1 MNTTLQELTSRVAA
15 AFEAAGYDPALGA
28 VQTSNR
34 PDLCP
39 FQCNGALSGAKAY
52 RKAPF
57 MIADAVAEK
66 LSSDP
71 AFAKVEVV
79 KPGFLNLTPSDAF
92 LLERAARTIAD
103 PFDGVPQAGESTDS
117 PKPMTIIL
125 DYGGPNVAKALHV
138 GHLRTANIGESL
150 KRLARACG
158 HKPMGDIH
166 LGDWGLQMGLVIAEY
181 SVRNPEWACFREDFD
196 PEKDSVPTLNVLELN
211 EVYPCASAKSKED
224 EAFKNLARSV
234 TATLQS
240 GKHPGYTA
248 LWKEILRTSV
258 EDMKKSYARLNVD
271 FDLWYGES
279 DAEKWIPELMDILRE
294 QNLLVESDGAMV
306 VEVAQDDDKI
316 TMPPVIIRK
325 SDGSSGYPVT
335 DLATILQRQR
345 DFAPDEIWYVVDK
358 RQSLHFTQVFRC
370 AHKAGIVPESTVLSH
385 FGNGTMNGAD
395 GRPFKT
401 RDGGVM
407 SLSNLLDTATEAAAE
422 KLRGSEH
429 VPADELD
436 ETARRIAIAAIKFG
450 DLMNHLSGDV
460 TFDLDKFMSFEGK
473 TGVYL
478 LYTLT
483 RIRAVLEKAGVD
495 PDAEAVIHSIESDAQ
510 RALLYANL
518 SVGESFRRAME
529 ERSPNLLCEAAYQ
542 LAVAFS
548 SFYHDSSVLGESD
561 PVKRESLLGLCRLT
575 RRMMCKLLDTLAIQ
589 PVDHM

>member
-28 VQTSNR
+28 VQTSTR

-66 LSSDP
+66 LAADP
-71 AFAKVEVV
+71 AFEKVEVV
-79 KPGFLNLTPSDAF
+79 RPGFLNLTPSDAF
-92 LLERAARTIAD
+92 LLERAAQTIAD
-103 PFDGVPQAGESTDS
+103 PFDGVPQSEN
-117 PKPMTIIL
+117 PMTIIL

-166 LGDWGLQMGLVIAEY
+166 LGDWGLQMGLVIAEL
-181 SVRNPEWACFREDFD
+181 SVRNPDWRCFAEDFD
-196 PEKDSVPTLNVLELN
+196 PEKDTVPTVDVNDLN
-211 EVYPCASAKSKED
+211 ELYPFASAKCKED
-224 EAFKNLARSV
+224 EAYKAFARETTAQFQAGRPGYRALAR
-234 TATLQS
+234 
-240 GKHPGYTA
+240 
-248 LWKEILRTSV
+248 EIVRASV

-279 DAEKWIPELMDILRE
+279 DSAAWIPELMDILNA
-294 QNLLVESDGAMV
+294 QGLLVESDGAMV

-529 ERSPNLLCEAAYQ
+529 ERSPNLLCDAAYQ